1 MKVYELVD
9 HLKTLDQNLDVWYL
23 AEQEYGYPATTN
35 EAREYELERPE
46 DGKSFKVCLIGEI
59 P

>member
-23 AEQEYGYPATTN
+23 SEQEYGYQATIN
-35 EAREYELERPE
+35 EAREYDLEEPE
-46 DGKSFKVCLIGEI
+46 TGKQLKVCLIGEI